1 LDLNMSCTKGALAL
15 AAALLAATTARAAD
29 FDVVVYGATPAGIM
43 AAAAAADEG
52 ATALLI
58 HPLPHVGGMVAG
70 GLGETDKGNPD
81 VIGGSALAFFQA
93 VGAKYGT
100 KDAQYTFEPHVA
112 EAVFLE
118 LLAARPRVTV
128 LVNRTVTALALAG
141 SGAIQSI
148 TVTDTPVAEGR
159 APASFSSSSTYTA
172 GIFLDA
178 SYEGDLLPLAN
189 VSWTWG
195 REGVDTYNESL
206 AGRLFVPNKVGSHQF
221 KMPLD
226 ATWPN
231 GTVLPMIY
239 TGDPG
244 QPGQGDTKVQAFNF
258 RMCLTANASNMLPF
272 TRPDGYDPEY
282 WELARRYIT
291 AAGLT
296 KFTSM
301 IGLGA
306 LPRGKFDANNNGPI
320 SSDVI
325 GASWVWP
332 TGSPAQR
339 AASWDEHAHYT
350 RSWLWFL
357 SSDPALPAA
366 LRADMAT
373 YGYCADEFADH
384 GGFPWQLY
392 VREGRRL
399 VGEYVF
405 TQWDRQVHLNNKD
418 ASSIALF
425 S

>member
-1 LDLNMSCTKGALAL
+1 MTRALAL
-15 AAALLAATTARAAD
+15 ATAAALAACAAAAAD
-29 FDVVVYGATPAGIM
+29 YDVVVYGATPAGIM

-52 ATALLI
+52 ATTLLI

-70 GLGETDKGNPD
+70 GLGETDKGNAD
-81 VIGGSALAFFQA
+81 VIGGSTLAFFQA
-93 VGAKYGT
+93 VGAKYGV

-118 LLAARPRVTV
+118 LLAARPHVTL
-128 LVNRTVTALALAG
+128 LVNATVTALALAG
-141 SGAIQSI
+141 GSIQSI

-159 APASFSSSSTYTA
+159 APPAADGRSSTTYTGRA
-172 GIFLDA
+172 FLDA

-195 REGVDTYNESL
+195 REGVATYNESL

-221 KMPLD
+221 KMPLN
-226 ATWPN
+226 ATWSN

-244 QPGQGDTKVQAFNF
+244 QPGEADTKVQAFNF
-258 RMCLTANASNMLPF
+258 RMCLTANASNRLPF
-272 TRPDGYDPEY
+272 ARPDGYDADY
-282 WELARRYIT
+282 WELARRYIN

-296 KFTSM
+296 KFASM
-301 IGLGA
+301 VNLGA

-320 SSDVI
+320 SSDFI
-325 GASWVWP
+325 GGSWGWP
-332 TGSPAQR
+332 TGTPAAR
-339 AASWDEHAHYT
+339 AVSWEEHALYT

-366 LRADMAT
+366 LRADMAN
-373 YGYCADEFADH
+373 YGYCADEFTDH

-418 ASSIALF
+418 ATSIALF